1 MSFER
6 LDVLCFLNS
15 LSPFL
20 CRALILLVIHGLNF
34 LSPLMVLCGI
44 CFFISVWMVV
54 VNLFH
59 MVWMS
64 VVITYSINSSLNFLK
79 SFLKLS

>member
-15 LSPFL
+15 LSLIL
-20 CRALILLVIHGLNF
+20 CRALILLVIHGLDF

-44 CFFISVWMVV
+44 CFSIRVWMVV
-54 VNLFH
+54 VNLFI

-64 VVITYSINSSLNFLK
+64 VVITYSINSSLIF
-79 SFLKLS
+79 